1 MKVLFIGGTGNISS
15 AVTEV
20 AISKGIDLYHLNRGN
35 RPAIE
40 GVTQITGDINSEA
53 IENVLTGHDWDV
65 VVNWI
70 VFKPHELERD
80 FKLFHGRTKQYI
92 FISSAS
98 CYQKPPIQ
106 PIYTEQTPL
115 SNPHWDY
122 SRDKIEC
129 ENLLNKFINT
139 HQFPATIVRPS
150 HTYATALPVS
160 IGAWDE
166 YTIMNRIKQ
175 DKPIVV
181 QGDGTSLWTITHATD
196 FAVGFIGL
204 FNNPAS
210 IGEAYHITGEEI
222 LTWNQI
228 YLAMGAAI
236 GKVPHLVHIPSWS
249 IIRYAEEINY
259 PSEEGSLWGDKSHCA
274 LFDNSKIKA
283 LVPDFKTTI
292 PFAEGIKKT
301 IAWFEADPSR
311 QLIREESDKYM
322 DGLIER
328 FG

>member
-15 AVTEV
+15 SVTELAV
-20 AISKGIDLYHLNRGN
+20 SKGIELYHLNRGN
-35 RPAIE
+35 RPSVE
-40 GVTQITGDINSEA
+40 GVKQITGDINSEN
-53 IENVLTGHDWDV
+53 IYDVLADHNWDV

-80 FKLFHGRTKQYI
+80 FHLFKGRTKQYI

-98 CYQKPPIQ
+98 CYQKPPIE
-106 PIYTEQTPL
+106 PIYTENTPL
-115 SNPHWDY
+115 TNPHWDY
-122 SRDKIEC
+122 SRDKIDC
-129 ENLLNKFINT
+129 ENLLQSYIKE

-150 HTYATALPVS
+150 HTYNTALPVS

-166 YTIMNRIKQ
+166 YTIVDRIKK

-181 QGDGTSLWTITHATD
+181 QGDGTSLWTITHASD

-204 FNNPAS
+204 FNREEA
-210 IGEAYHITGEEI
+210 IGQAYHITGEET

-228 YLAMGAAI
+228 YQAMGAAL
-236 GKVPHLVHIPSWS
+236 GKVPRLIHIPSWS
-249 IIRYAEEINY
+249 IIRYAEEIGY
-259 PSEEGSLWGDKSHCA
+259 PSEEGGLWGDKSHCA
-274 LFDNSKIKA
+274 LFDNSKIKN
-283 LVPDFKTTI
+283 LVPEFRTTI

-301 IAWFEADPSR
+301 IAWFEADSSR
-311 QLIREESDKYM
+311 QLIRPETDKYM
-322 DGLIER
+322 DGLVER